1 MNKRHDL
8 LAKYLA
14 DLSKIFFSA
23 VIVRQFIERQFNLI
37 ELTIGLSSAILL
49 FVFAYFIQPKE

>member
-1 MNKRHDL
+1 MNKRQDL

-23 VIVRQFIERQFNLI
+23 VIVRQFVERQVNPLKLF
-37 ELTIGLSSAILL
+37 IGLSSAIIL
-49 FVFAYFIQPKE
+49 FVIAYFVHPKE